1 MTIVKQDPSRATLEN
16 LRTTCGDLG
25 IKWHH
30 RCKASTLMDRI
41 ATYRDAQKERGP
53 EQDVMYAMPGEYR
66 AALRVCCRDVPN
78 AGRKVKKYIRELM
91 ERVIVAESAS
101 STL

>member
-1 MTIVKQDPSRATLEN
+1 MTTIIKDPPRAKLDE
-16 LRTTCGDLG
+16 LRTTCSDLG
-25 IKWHH
+25 IQWHH

-41 ATYRDAQKERGP
+41 AKHRDAQRERGP

-91 ERVIVAESAS
+91 ERVVNAESAS

>member
-1 MTIVKQDPSRATLEN
+1 
-16 LRTTCGDLG
+16 
-25 IKWHH
+25 
-30 RCKASTLMDRI
+30 
-41 ATYRDAQKERGP
+41 
-53 EQDVMYAMPGEYR
+53 MYAMPGEYR

-91 ERVIVAESAS
+91 ERVVNAESTS